1 MENGHRNS
9 GFTHRNSEYTVFF
22 LYPLDPS
29 GKRLHNYGKIHH
41 YYIMGISTISKAI
54 FNSKLLN
61 YQRVYQN
68 LFFKIYFLG

>member
-1 MENGHRNS
+1 MENGPVEIVDLAIEIVS
-9 GFTHRNSEYTVFF
+9 TLYI

-41 YYIMGISTISKAI
+41 YHIIKSTISKAI